1 MNTERLGKGDRWQ
14 RPAVVGRDTD
24 RWGSRHGLSA
34 PGEGDLEPQ
43 LAHRMSD
50 EAVCTS

>member
-1 MNTERLGKGDRWQ
+1 MKKDWGKETAGSALPLWGVIQ
-14 RPAVVGRDTD
+14 TGG
-24 RWGSRHGLSA
+24 GSRHGLSA